1 MVVLIFLQV
10 DILFSIV
17 MQVAHQLIVIMVQI
31 IAIHLGLVVLPLNM
45 DSTKLL

>member
-17 MQVAHQLIVIMVQI
+17 LQVAPHQLIVIMVQI

-45 DSTKLL
+45 DSTK